1 MSYDF
6 NAGSQYMYFVLC
18 LIPHSHSMVP
28 AERVQISLHGR
39 SERPGSVSSCTIKK
53 LVTSGEGGR
62 ESAAERLREEESEE
76 FM

>member
-1 MSYDF
+1 
-6 NAGSQYMYFVLC
+6 MYFILR
-18 LIPHSHSMVP
+18 LIPHSHSMVPAVP